1 MKRKHYLIITVAVF
15 CGILFLFQ
23 RGGDGK
29 KTMTGDEPHGE
40 ANVRV
45 RKSFSFGRIISS
57 IGLDPEEREIERD
70 PHMSRQEKDE
80 QRKWYRVQ
88 RDDAAPQFNQA
99 V

>member
-15 CGILFLFQ
+15 CGILFLIP
-23 RGGDGK
+23 RGGDGRK
-29 KTMTGDEPHGE
+29 IETGDIPPD
-40 ANVRV
+40 AARASA
-45 RKSFSFGRIISS
+45 RKPFSLGRIISS